1 MSEEELPLSEFYRVL
16 DHVTIS
22 KSSKWWS
29 AVVLTE
35 AYGRKSVSLYLWTY
49 SEGKWKRKHKF
60 EINRRGEWEKI
71 KAAVEAMLQKVEGA
85 APAGSKAQ

>member
-1 MSEEELPLSEFYRVL
+1 MAEEKLPLSEFYRVL

-35 AYGRKSVSLYLWTY
+35 AYGRKSIALYLWTNRD
-49 SEGKWKRKHKF
+49 GRWTRKHKF
-60 EINRRGEWEKI
+60 VISGKGDWLAI
-71 KAAVEAMLQKVEGA
+71 KTAVEAMLQKMEGTT
-85 APAGSKAQ
+85 PAKQ

>member
-1 MSEEELPLSEFYRVL
+1 MAEEKLPLSEFYRVL

-35 AYGRKSVSLYLWTY
+35 AYGRKSIALYLWTNRD
-49 SEGKWKRKHKF
+49 GTWKRKHKF
-60 EINRRGEWEKI
+60 EINRKGEWEKI
-71 KAAVEAMLQKVEGA
+71 KAAVETLLQKMEDPG
-85 APAGSKAQ
+85 PAKQ